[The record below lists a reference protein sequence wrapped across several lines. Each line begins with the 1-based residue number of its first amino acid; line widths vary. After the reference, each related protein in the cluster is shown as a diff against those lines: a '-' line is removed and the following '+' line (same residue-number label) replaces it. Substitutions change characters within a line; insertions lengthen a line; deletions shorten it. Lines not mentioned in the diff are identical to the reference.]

1 MSFVYTV
8 NELRDFVIEN
18 YTGSLVTA
26 NIEDLRFI
34 SQRAFAVEDRTFYHR
49 SKNLRFVY
57 LTSNS
62 LLAMDES
69 NPLVK
74 KLAETYIISLAT
86 PPLINFEFDLA
97 FVRKNVSPAPPA
109 NKLSEALQQIG
120 YSGPRVTN

>member
-18 YTGSLVTA
+18 YTGSLVSA

-34 SQRAFAVEDRTFYHR
+34 SQRAFADLDKTFYHR
-49 SKNLRFVY
+49 RKNLRFVY

-62 LLAMDES
+62 LLAMGES

-97 FVRKNVSPAPPA
+97 FVRRSAC
-109 NKLSEALQQIG
+109 
-120 YSGPRVTN
+120 Y